1 MAMLK
6 NVYHPPV
13 VEAFKKALGCDIIVD
28 ENGHLMGALGIAILA
43 GKGNKK
49 KVFDFSVEDMVF
61 KTREINCGRCPNN
74 CEIICVYR
82 DDIHGATDAIK
93 VHSKRAHV
101 PVSNSK
107 KAFLFIGEMPFVY
120 LEHLEVCPVY

>member
-1 MAMLK
+1 MIYLNPSSAGSGL
-6 NVYHPPV
+6 
-13 VEAFKKALGCDIIVD
+13 EAFKKALGCDIIVD

-82 DDIHGATDAIK
+82 DDMLIDSWGN
-93 VHSKRAHV
+93 RC
-101 PVSNSK
+101 
-107 KAFLFIGEMPFVY
+107 G
-120 LEHLEVCPVY
+120 